1 MKNLK
6 PEMIEKA
13 KAAGS
18 AEELLELAK
27 ANGVEMTADEATTY
41 FAQLN
46 PKSGELDDNDLDN
59 VSGGACTS
67 KSTGRTVVT
76 SGCQCFTGQFEPN
89 TVLPPEEFAI
99 RRSEYL
105 SNYFARTDNFE
116 LRALWCSFAGKDTCG
131 SCIHLEFEGGTGVC
145 GKS

>member
-1 MKNLK
+1 MKYFNA
-6 PEMIEKA
+6 EMIEKA
-13 KAAGS
+13 KTVKS
-18 AEELLELAK
+18 AEELLELVK
-27 ANGVEMTADEATTY
+27 ANGVEMTADEAATY

-76 SGCQCFTGQFEPN
+76 SGCQCFTGQFQLN
-89 TVLPPEEFAI
+89 STLSPEEFAI
-99 RRSEYL
+99 KRPVYRKDFL
-105 SNYFARTDNFE
+105 ARTDNLE
-116 LRALWCSFAGKDTCG
+116 IRALWCQFAAKDTCG
-131 SCIHLEFEGGTGVC
+131 SCIHLEFEGNTGVC

>member
-1 MKNLK
+1 MKNLT

-13 KAAGS
+13 KVAKT

-27 ANGVEMTADEATTY
+27 ANGVEMTADEAATY

-46 PKSGELDDNDLDN
+46 PKSGELDDDDLDN
-59 VSGGACTS
+59 VAGGACAS
-67 KSTGRTVVT
+67 NSTGRTVVT

-89 TVLPPEEFAI
+89 TVLPPEKFAI
-99 RRSEYL
+99 TRSEYL
-105 SNYFARTDNFE
+105 RDYFARTDNLE